1 MKISIRNLGPVENA
15 EIALRPLTIFVG
27 PSNAGKTWTANA
39 IANLLGLFGYGWL
52 EYLNAFKEQKTS
64 ENYPVIETIIE
75 ELSRKG
81 NSQVDLLTFAE
92 RYGEMY
98 FDGIARLA
106 QDWLPTVIG
115 APVTNFKQTQLQVT
129 VDYTSEKWDKLAE
142 LKVKDQV
149 GGVLRALKET
159 GNTTLYFYTEG
170 EASNLHPT
178 IIREFVARNI
188 FAALHRCLYAFVWPF
203 PTERSG
209 FFPQLEQVGQLLRG
223 LPGYGST
230 MQSYA
235 DLTENLKRTM
245 VNFPITIYQGWM
257 TTSLLTGTRV
267 QREQQARQEPEINEY
282 LRLAEILEHDL
293 LGGKVDFSTP
303 EPSIERRIHFSIP
316 GGALGINAASSAV
329 KELAPLVFYLR
340 YLATEGDLVV
350 IDEPEMNLHP
360 EAQVRL
366 VEFLGMMVNAGIN
379 VMATTHS
386 PYVVDHLANLI
397 AGARHPRP
405 AEAAEHFFLKREAAL
420 LSQAQ
425 VAVYLFEK
433 GTAHSILDEQGDI
446 DWGTFG
452 RVSDRISQIYFDV
465 LDVVGAV
472 E

>member
-1 MKISIRNLGPVENA
+1 MKIRIRNLGPVIQA
-15 EIALRPLTIFVG
+15 EIAVRPLTIFVG
-27 PSNAGKTWTANA
+27 PGNTGKTWTANA

-52 EYLNAFKEQKTS
+52 EYLNAFREQRTA
-64 ENYPVIETIIE
+64 ETYPVIEATIE
-75 ELSRKG
+75 ALSTKG
-81 NSQVDLLTFAE
+81 HAQVDLLAFAQNYGV
-92 RYGEMY
+92 RYFG
-98 FDGIARLA
+98 GIAKRA
-106 QDWLPTVIG
+106 QDWLPAVIG
-115 APVTNFKQTQLQVT
+115 APGAHFQHTGLSIADGDDAETWHKV
-129 VDYTSEKWDKLAE
+129 AE
-142 LKVKDQV
+142 LKIKDQV
-149 GGVLRALKET
+149 GGVLRALKEAGT
-159 GNTTLYFYTEG
+159 TTLHFYTEG
-170 EASNLHPT
+170 EASSLPPT
-178 IIREFVARNI
+178 TLREFVARNV
-188 FAALHRCLYAFVWPF
+188 FAALHRCLYTFVWPF

-209 FFPQLEQVGQLLRG
+209 FFPQLEQTGQLLRG
-223 LPGYGST
+223 FPVYGSIT
-230 MQSYA
+230 QSYA
-235 DLTENLKRTM
+235 DLTENLKGTLIT
-245 VNFPITIYQGWM
+245 FPITIYQGWM
-257 TTSLLTGTRV
+257 TAALMTGTRV
-267 QREQQARQEPEINEY
+267 QREQQARQEPQINEY

-293 LGGKVDFSTP
+293 LGGQVDFSTP
-303 EPSIERRIHFSIP
+303 APGIDRRIHFSIP
-316 GGALGINAASSAV
+316 GGTLGINAASSTV

-405 AEAAEHFFLKREAAL
+405 AEAAEHFFLKCEAAL

-425 VAVYLFEK
+425 VAVYLFEN
-433 GTAHSILDEQGDI
+433 GTAHSILDAQGDI

-465 LDVVGAV
+465 FDVVEAV